1 MVYNIGDEIS
11 GQNYQEAP
19 VDAEAEVSQVAPGYL
34 VYPKARIAVSENV
47 EGTSQA
53 ALEFTQR
60 SVDPQD
66 CASSLEF
73 LPPVTTSLGW
83 QLAVVSAPNQARRS
97 ERTRLPGA
105 RWRLAVSEI
114 ASELKPFT
122 AVILA

>member
-53 ALEFTQR
+53 ALEFKQR

-73 LPPVTTSLGW
+73 LPPVTISLGW
-83 QLAVVSAPNQARRS
+83 QLAVVSTRNQARRS
-97 ERTRLPGA
+97 GRTWLTSIQLRLVHTA
-105 RWRLAVSEI
+105 I
-114 ASELKPFT
+114 DCELMQLT
-122 AVILA
+122 AVILD